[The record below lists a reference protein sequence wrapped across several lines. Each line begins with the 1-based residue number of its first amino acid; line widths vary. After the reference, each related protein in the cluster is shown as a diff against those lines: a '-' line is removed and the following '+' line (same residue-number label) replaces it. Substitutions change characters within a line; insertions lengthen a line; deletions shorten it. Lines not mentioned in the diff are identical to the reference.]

1 LWPDAAAAEAAAE
14 ARMASGHFEFHQLR
28 CFVAVAE
35 ELNFRRAAERLNMT
49 QPPLSRQIRLLEHG
63 IGLTLFDRSTRSVR
77 LTAAGENFFAS
88 ATELLE
94 RAEYAV
100 LSARQAERG
109 EIGTVAMG
117 FVPSA
122 ALEFVPRIVVA
133 LAERLPGVTFSPTEM
148 MSYEINEALLSG
160 RLDCGLT
167 RTPGRGGELD
177 SRRAVSEPFVLAAPA
192 DSLLARAEAPTLADL
207 DGAAFVGYSAERG
220 GYLREIHQRLFATAA
235 IAPRIVQ
242 EVSQTHTVL
251 ALIDRGIGV
260 GLVPASARAMRL
272 ENLVFRDI
280 ELPQRFRSDIY
291 LSFGPKRRSL
301 LHRRV
306 KEVILDALAGFGMPG

>member
-1 LWPDAAAAEAAAE
+1 
-14 ARMASGHFEFHQLR
+14 MASGHFEFQQLR

-63 IGLTLFDRSTRSVR
+63 IGLTLFDRTNRSVR
-77 LTAAGENFFAS
+77 LTSAGESFFAS

-100 LSARQAERG
+100 LTARQAQRG
-109 EIGTVAMG
+109 EIGTVEMG

-122 ALEFVPRIVVA
+122 ALEFIPRAVVA
-133 LAERLPGVTFSPTEM
+133 MRERLPGVTFSPTEM

-160 RLDCGLT
+160 RLDCGLS
-167 RTPGRGGELD
+167 RRPGGGDLD
-177 SRRAVSEPFVLAAPA
+177 SQRVVCEGFVLALPA
-192 DSLLARAEAPTLADL
+192 DHPLAAAETPTLADL
-207 DGAAFVGYSAERG
+207 DGLSFVGYSADRG
-220 GYLREIHQRLFATAA
+220 GYLREVHRRLFATAG
-235 IAPRIVQ
+235 IAPRIHQ

-251 ALIDRGIGV
+251 ALVNRGV
-260 GLVPASARAMRL
+260 GAALVPASARAIQMR
-272 ENLVFRDI
+272 NLVFRDI
-280 ELPQRFRSDIY
+280 DLPPRFSSDLY

-301 LHRRV
+301 LHQRV
-306 KEVILDALAGFGMPG
+306 KEVILDALAEFGGDGATAG